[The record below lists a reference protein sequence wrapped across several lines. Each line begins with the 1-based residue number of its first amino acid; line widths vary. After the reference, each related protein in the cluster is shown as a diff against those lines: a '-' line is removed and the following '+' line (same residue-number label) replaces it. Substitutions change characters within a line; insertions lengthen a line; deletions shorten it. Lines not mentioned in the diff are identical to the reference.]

1 MKKRILVTGSEGY
14 IGQHLVELLLKK
26 NFEVIGCDLGWYDEA
41 FVSEKIAGYEM
52 VRVDFDQLTKADL
65 EGVSTVCHLA
75 AISNDPMGDLDPGIT
90 LGINEEK
97 TIAFAE
103 KCSSWGVGQFIFSSS
118 CSVYGEAV
126 SDIVDE
132 ESALN
137 PVSLYAETKCSVEKA
152 LTALT
157 SESFSTTSLRNAT
170 AYGHSANLRLDLV
183 INDFVSTA
191 HCTGAIEMLSD
202 GEAHRPLVH
211 CRDIAHAFVAT
222 IQASQEDTHGLIVNV
237 GPPDA
242 NLKVVDMAKMVQSE
256 FGNCSLKIGEGA
268 GRDARD
274 YAVDFSLFCKVFPA
288 FNFEYSLES
297 GIQALRKSLDQI
309 NFSKSDHSGG
319 RFKRLALLRQALS
332 L

>member
-41 FVSEKIAGYEM
+41 FVSEKIAGYEII
-52 VRVDFDQLTKADL
+52 RVEFDQLTQADL
-65 EGVSTVCHLA
+65 AGVSTVCHLA
-75 AISNDPMGDLDPGIT
+75 AISNDPMGDLDPSIT

-103 KCSSWGVGQFIFSSS
+103 KCSSWGVEQFIFSSS
-118 CSVYGEAV
+118 CSVYGDAV

-132 ESALN
+132 QSALN

-191 HCTGAIEMLSD
+191 HCTGAIKMLSD

-222 IQASQEDTHGLIVNV
+222 IEASHDDTHGLIVNV

-256 FGNCSLKIGEGA
+256 FGNCSLEIGEGA

-274 YAVDFSLFCKVFPA
+274 YAVDFSLFCKVFPE
-288 FNFEYSLES
+288 FSFEYSLES